1 MKNENAR
8 PEPRRLIALGVA
20 VVLAGCAVTPEPLTG
35 IRSSFCNQVHYFT
48 SPADAA
54 GWLDRHPG
62 AEVVSVA
69 KAHRIGATLTT
80 SFLDRLQHGPDA
92 GGGECHCC

>member
-1 MKNENAR
+1 MVS
-8 PEPRRLIALGVA
+8 L
-20 VVLAGCAVTPEPLTG
+20 VTPEPLTG

-54 GWLDRHPG
+54 GWLDQHPG
-62 AEVVSVA
+62 AEVVAVA
-69 KAHRIGATLTT
+69 EAHRIGATLTT
-80 SFLDRLQHGPDA
+80 SFLERLQHGPAA